1 MKYIWKIFFIAVA
14 MVTAMPSFAVT
25 DKEMEQART
34 IAAKHYL
41 RYANNGSDYLDK
53 INPTSMGE
61 LTKSLKAKEQEN
73 IKSFNAVAVPKDY
86 ASWDKK
92 KLVEYWSSTFFRS
105 PGLKDD
111 GKKCLSILAKNLN
124 KMTVS
129 APSATP
135 KPAETAA
142 AEQKPAEVKEQKP
155 AEVKKEDPA
164 AAKAPAPA
172 NASPKASA
180 NPAAAGG
187 QTPAAQQ
194 PVDEASAVAQA
205 EADAGIADEQPKKSS
220 NTGWYVGILVV
231 LVGVVIWLVMYA
243 SKSMKESG
251 ASLADH
257 AAGEKEIRDAKR
269 SAKEELNK
277 MREQY
282 ATSLTSKNDEIK
294 QLKAQCQS
302 FEVQLDSARHAAES
316 ARRELDAAKRELAA
330 LRQRAKGQNAA
341 PESQAEGKPQ
351 PLAEQPQQRQPREQ
365 KPAPAPSKPQE
376 GTVKAPVAARPGGLP
391 PVVFLSYVNQK
402 GLFVKA
408 SRSINVETSVYKMDI
423 PDGHHGT
430 FRVINDA
437 DLLDRFLEN
446 PEMWLSGG
454 CVIENPED
462 ADIAVEIVTLQ
473 PGEALFADNSCRVT
487 KKARIKFI

>member
-1 MKYIWKIFFIAVA
+1 

-25 DKEMEQART
+25 DQEMEQART

-53 INPTSMGE
+53 INPSNMGE

-124 KMTVS
+124 KMTVA

-135 KPAETAA
+135 KPAETTP
-142 AEQKPAEVKEQKP
+142 AEQKPAEP
-155 AEVKKEDPA
+155 KKEDPTPA
-164 AAKAPAPA
+164 KTSATTPAKAPAATPANPAPA
-172 NASPKASA
+172 NAVPEQA
-180 NPAAAGG
+180 
-187 QTPAAQQ
+187 
-194 PVDEASAVAQA
+194 VDEASAVAQA
-205 EADAGIADEQPKKSS
+205 EADAGLADEQPKKSS
-220 NTGWYVGILVV
+220 NTGWYIGILVV
-231 LVGVVIWLVMYA
+231 LVGIVIWLVMYA

-251 ASLADH
+251 ATLADH
-257 AAGEKEIRDAKR
+257 AAGEKEIREAKR

-294 QLKAQCQS
+294 QLKAQCDS
-302 FEVQLDSARHAAES
+302 LEVQLDSARRAAES
-316 ARRELDAAKRELAA
+316 ARRELDSAKRELAA
-330 LRQRAKGQNAA
+330 IRQRSKGQTAS
-341 PESQAEGKPQ
+341 PEPQAESKGKPQ
-351 PLAEQPQQRQPREQ
+351 PLAEQPQQRQQ
-365 KPAPAPSKPQE
+365 KPAPAAAKPQE
-376 GTVKAPVAARPGGLP
+376 GATKAPVAARPGGLP

-430 FRVINDA
+430 FRVINDS

-446 PEMWLSGG
+446 PDMWLSGG